1 MTSLKV
7 LQGFSNNVPSSKGT
21 GKKDKRIRLYVFPYF
36 ELLDMK

>member
-7 LQGFSNNVPSSKGT
+7 LQGFSNVPSSKGT